1 MVNLLD
7 WAMAQR
13 NGLKNNPSLVEV
25 DEVVKRVFQ
34 VLESRASQKHISL
47 QPHVD
52 SGLQVWVD
60 PNILTNILINLVNN
74 AIKFTPDDGAIRVS
88 GRNLADEVLIC
99 VEDNGIGIPA
109 NQLDQ
114 LFKLDSDFRR
124 QGTSG
129 EQGTGLGLI
138 LVKEFVNV
146 CGGKINVESEQGKG
160 SRFCLTL
167 PASQNN

>member
-1 MVNLLD
+1 M
-7 WAMAQR
+7 
-13 NGLKNNPSLVEV
+13 
-25 DEVVKRVFQ
+25 
-34 VLESRASQKHISL
+34 
-47 QPHVD
+47 
-52 SGLQVWVD
+52 
-60 PNILTNILINLVNN
+60 
-74 AIKFTPDDGAIRVS
+74 S